1 MGARPK
7 DFVERDGLRGALAL
21 LRDWGAILLVSALSV
36 RANSLVVYALSVWA
50 IGYFQFAI
58 GEALALDY
66 FT

>member
-36 RANSLVVYALSVWA
+36 RANSLVVYALSVWE
-50 IGYFQFAI
+50 IGRAHV
-58 GEALALDY
+58 
-66 FT
+66 